1 MTSRLL
7 PVLSR
12 TDLPEAELR
21 AARLDGEVFA
31 VGECFCPV
39 DEVIGPAHRAR
50 SLAAVLPPRMIAEQH
65 SAAWV
70 LGATSVPPWRPELC
84 TDADARTRPA
94 SLAMLTVREVVI
106 DSSEFTWMGGM
117 RVTTPLRTAID
128 LARFSAPFG
137 AEEQEIVAKLAEL
150 GRFQL
155 SDCIEAIESRRN
167 LPRKRSAL
175 QRLHSAFAAPST

>member
-1 MTSRLL
+1 M
-7 PVLSR
+7 
-12 TDLPEAELR
+12 
-21 AARLDGEVFA
+21 
-31 VGECFCPV
+31 
-39 DEVIGPAHRAR
+39 
-50 SLAAVLPPRMIAEQH
+50 M
-65 SAAWV
+65 
-70 LGATSVPPWRPELC
+70 
-84 TDADARTRPA
+84 
-94 SLAMLTVREVVI
+94 TVREVVI

-128 LARFSAPFG
+128 LARFSVPFG

-175 QRLHSAFAAPST
+175 RRLHSAFDCPPRSDWLPG